1 MSLILRRILT
11 VVILLTVSFKVF
23 APSNNAIVIFTSQ
36 PYEPF
41 RKLISAIG
49 MVETKFDTLA
59 YNPEEEAVGY
69 FQIRPIRVQDYNERT
84 GNSYQPVD
92 MYDYKTSEKVFLY
105 YASEI
110 GPYNFE
116 KIAKSWN
123 GSGKKT
129 LQYWKNVKK
138 FL

>member
-1 MSLILRRILT
+1 MSSFLRRILSI
-11 VVILLTVSFKVF
+11 VILLTFSFKVF
-23 APSNNAIVIFTSQ
+23 APGNNSGVIFISQ

-59 YNPEEEAVGY
+59 YNSEEEAVGY

-84 GNSYQPVD
+84 GNNLKPVD
-92 MYDYKTSEKVFLY
+92 MYSYEISEKVFLY

-129 LQYWKNVKK
+129 IQYWKKVKNY
-138 FL
+138 L

>member
-1 MSLILRRILT
+1 MSSVIKKIIFIT
-11 VVILLTVSFKVF
+11 ILLTFALKGF
-23 APSNNAIVIFTSQ
+23 APASNSMVIFTSQ
-36 PYEPF
+36 TYKPF

-69 FQIRPIRVQDYNERT
+69 FQIRPIRVRDYNERT
-84 GNSYQPVD
+84 GNTYKPSD
-92 MYDYKTSEKVFLY
+92 MYNYYTSEKVFLY
-105 YASEI
+105 YASQT

-116 KIAKSWN
+116 KIAKNWN

-129 LQYWKNVKK
+129 IQYWKKVQKY
-138 FL
+138 L

>member
-1 MSLILRRILT
+1 MSSVIKKI
-11 VVILLTVSFKVF
+11 VVIAILFTITLKGF
-23 APSNNAIVIFTSQ
+23 APASNSMAIFESQ
-36 PYEPF
+36 RDEPF
-41 RKLISAIG
+41 RKLINAIG

-69 FQIRPIRVQDYNERT
+69 FQIRPIRVRDYNERT
-84 GNSYQPVD
+84 GSTYKTSD
-92 MYDYKTSEKVFLY
+92 MYNYYISEKVFLY
-105 YASEI
+105 YASQI

-129 LQYWKNVKK
+129 IQYWMKVKK
-138 FL
+138 YL